1 MKLRRSMLIA
11 LLAISLCGVMTDLAA
26 ADNVGGT
33 LIISSTQS
41 LAHMNPL
48 IGKGI
53 YGYYAANSIF
63 DSLVTINPETLEPAP
78 MIAASWEVSD
88 DAKVFTF
95 YLNEGIK
102 FSNGEALTAEDVK
115 FSLDWTQDPANAS
128 AQMSMYSGF
137 ESVEV
142 IDDYTLRITAEQS
155 YPAGLTALQIRILPK
170 DTFLQMGAE
179 AFDSEPIGSGPYM
192 MEEWIK
198 GSQLTLVRNSNYW
211 LTMPNL
217 DRVIIRVIPDV
228 TTAELEL
235 ETGGVDITDT
245 ILPQDIERFQM
256 SSSVN
261 VQQTPGLSTQF
272 VGFNAIREPYS
283 NVDFREAVIQSIDMD
298 KVISAVFPYGGAT
311 RAFGLVPASL
321 WGNDREWLEENA
333 TLSEDDSAAKATFA
347 RLTAEGVI
355 PDQFKMTILC
365 PPDANRRKVA
375 TILAGNLIQNGI
387 DAEVS
392 PLEWG
397 VYLDILFSG
406 QADVYLLGWT
416 GVGTALDPN
425 EFLSAPYNSA
435 NSSSANG
442 GYNMSCY
449 SDSDV
454 DAALDRADTIPNH
467 AEREALYVQAQ
478 RIVIGRDH
486 IHLPTYHEPI
496 TRGVSVRVHDFSVS
510 PSLQVPFR
518 LCTPFNNVW
527 VDSE

>member
-1 MKLRRSMLIA
+1 MRKAMLGM
-11 LLAISLCGVMTDLAA
+11 LLAGLVICTAA
-26 ADNVGGT
+26 VLTTAENVGGT
-33 LIISSTQS
+33 LTISSTQS

-63 DSLVTINPETLEPAP
+63 DSLVTIDPVTLQPAP
-78 MIAASWEVSD
+78 MIAKAWDVSE

-95 YLNEGIK
+95 YLNEGIE
-102 FSNGEALTAEDVK
+102 FTNGEALTAEDVK

-142 IDDYTLRITAEQS
+142 IDDYTLRITAKES
-155 YPAGLTALQIRILPK
+155 YPAGLTALQIRILPM
-170 DTFLQMGAE
+170 DTFLEMGAE
-179 AFDSEPIGSGPYM
+179 AFDSNPVGSGPYM
-192 MEEWIK
+192 MESWVK
-198 GSQLTLVRNSNYW
+198 GSQLTLVRNANYW
-211 LTMPNL
+211 LKMPNL
-217 DRVIIRVIPDV
+217 DRVVIRVIPDV

-235 ETGGVDITDT
+235 ETGGIDITDT
-245 ILPQDIERFQM
+245 ILPQDIERFKAM
-256 SSSVN
+256 STVD
-261 VQQTPGLSTQF
+261 VKQVPGLSTQF
-272 VGFNAIREPYS
+272 IGFNAVREPYS
-283 NVDFREAVIQSIDMD
+283 NLDFRKAVIQSIDME
-298 KVISAVFPYGGAT
+298 KVINAVFPYGGVT
-311 RAFGLVPASL
+311 RAYGLVPASL
-321 WGNDREWLEENA
+321 WANDREWLAENG
-333 TLSEDDSAAKATFA
+333 TLCEDDTSAKATFD
-347 RLTAEGVI
+347 RLKAEGII
-355 PDQFKMTILC
+355 PDKFKMTILC
-365 PPDANRRKVA
+365 PPDANRRKVS

-425 EFLSAPYNSA
+425 EFLSAPYKSA
-435 NSSSANG
+435 NSACSTG

-449 SDSDV
+449 FDAEV
-454 DAALDRADTIPNH
+454 DEALNCADTIPNH
-467 AEREALYVQAQ
+467 DERETLYVQAQ

-486 IHLPTYHEPI
+486 VHLPTYHEPI
-496 TRGVSVRVHDFSVS
+496 TRGVSTHVHDFTVS

-527 VDSE
+527 VDAE